1 MPNAIEKSFNV
12 IFAADAAVR
21 LVGNAIHFA
30 HWVGDKLHHK
40 QHILSDAEHSH
51 VMRGG
56 KVIVRDA
63 DGKEYHFN

>member
-1 MPNAIEKSFNV
+1 MGKTIEKSLDY

-30 HWVGDKLHHK
+30 HWIGDKLHHK
-40 QHILSDAEHSH
+40 QHTLSEAEHAH
-51 VMRGG
+51 VIQGG
-56 KVIVRDA
+56 KLIVRDA